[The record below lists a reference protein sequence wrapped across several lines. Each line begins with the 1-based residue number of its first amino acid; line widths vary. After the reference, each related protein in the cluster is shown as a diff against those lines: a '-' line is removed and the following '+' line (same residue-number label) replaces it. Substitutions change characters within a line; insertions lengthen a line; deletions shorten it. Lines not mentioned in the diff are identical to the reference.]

1 MNEITADEKDI
12 NNETFQL
19 QVSEFFVFSKRLN
32 KL

>member
-19 QVSEFFVFSKRLN
+19 QVSEFIVFIKRLN